1 MKLLNLITSKLS
13 INGSFISDSFNKQ
26 LVLGLDA
33 RYIKSGVFWGNNI
46 KRTEK
51 NKEVRGTYIH
61 NDIITKLYGMSTLRF
76 LDFLHFL
83 FWNYK
88 HIFAKYIDGLDNSI
102 ESQKL
107 LHTWIE
113 MSSNDV
119 HLLANLNVLS
129 DNVISIALPE
139 KYNHIRKFEQP
150 YMETVWLQ
158 KNK

>member
-1 MKLLNLITSKLS
+1 MCIR
-13 INGSFISDSFNKQ
+13 D
-26 LVLGLDA
+26 
-33 RYIKSGVFWGNNI
+33 RY
-46 KRTEK
+46 T
-51 NKEVRGTYIH
+51 
-61 NDIITKLYGMSTLRF
+61 
-76 LDFLHFL
+76 
-83 FWNYK
+83 
-88 HIFAKYIDGLDNSI
+88 DGLDNSI